1 MNLMPHE
8 SLSTPEMPAL
18 VAVISSPWSTALSH
32 WYTGMAASTVLL
44 SESDGSPPTSA
55 TAGSASRCPVFV
67 PGSPILPMRMGS
79 MQMAREVSSP
89 LVWRCGPQPC
99 MMNGASAAAIS
110 FASARMVSAGIC
122 VMGAAH
128 SGVFSTMS

>member
-1 MNLMPHE
+1 MPQG
-8 SLSTPEMPAL
+8 SLSTPLMPAL

-32 WYTGMAASTVLL
+32 WYTGIDALTWLL
-44 SESDGSPPTSA
+44 SAAAGRPLTSE
-55 TAGSASRCPVFV
+55 TYGSASRWPVLV
-67 PGSPILPMRMGS
+67 PGRPNLPMRIGS
-79 MQMAREVSSP
+79 MQIARVASSP

-99 MMNGASAAAIS
+99 TMNGASASAIS
-110 FASARMVSAGIC
+110 RASERMVSAEMP